1 VHGRRGRLGVG
12 LLDGSNG
19 ATAREIRRDT
29 RAAHRALVAFFR

>member
-1 VHGRRGRLGVG
+1 V

-29 RAAHRALVAFFR
+29 RAEHRALVAFFR